1 MQSESNK
8 SGQPSNLLR
17 QPHYWVLATTALL
30 FLAVVFLVDLK
41 PQVGAN
47 FFFSS
52 DDPQFRQEAKIDRI
66 FPSDSQIIVSVASP
80 DISSTSYLTRVGQ
93 LTRELANIKAVTS
106 VKSLADGPKNFEDAM
121 KSPFWRRL
129 LISENGKTSNIIVL
143 AAGNDTEHLIASMES
158 IIAKYDRKNFRI
170 EIAGAAYVAEMIRRN
185 LRHDF
190 NVFTSTSVLLFGAA
204 MFYLFRSAKITL
216 GMLAVCSS
224 AVLLTLLLQALFG
237 QKIGILTANITT
249 IVFVVTLSHLV
260 YMTFNWQTT
269 ANGGDAGADGTAD
282 NRAELARKAWR
293 MTLPAS
299 FWSMICAS
307 LGFGSLLIVPA
318 KPLRELGIGGVA
330 GTITAL
336 ICAYLMYPAFLR
348 WADPKQT
355 HQPARTAG
363 STFWTRKFWTV
374 SAATVIVSALLCVFI
389 PRLDTDPSLLDYFKK
404 GEQPREGL
412 AYIDR
417 NGGSNPLT
425 ILITPRGGGKLST
438 KEQYKQMWMLEDD
451 LESHKGVGA
460 VLSLP
465 VLMAEGHRH
474 AFAFLFSWDRLLKI
488 MDSPKNGRAAST
500 FITKDRSVAAFY
512 LRMEE
517 QTRTKSRLGLVN
529 DLKRIVRRDGFVP
542 TLVGGVY
549 YLQGELARLVADSLK
564 EGLFWL
570 AVFFT
575 VIAFV
580 VGRSFRIAAA
590 MIFSLALV
598 PACIFGGIGLLHIP
612 VDIISAPA
620 NNICIG
626 MAIDSMVHLIFG
638 VRRARKEGKKG
649 WDAWVAARQEQWR
662 GIVYSDVVIAAGFG
676 IFALSNFPP
685 TQRFG
690 LVVLAGTA
698 IDILA
703 NLFVLP
709 LLGGANL
716 RSSGGKSAPD
726 RTGGSRARV
735 ESHLQAS

>member
-1 MQSESNK
+1 MGRERRESGSVANIL
-8 SGQPSNLLR
+8 GQ
-17 QPHYWVLATTALL
+17 QHYWMLGITVLL
-30 FLAVVFLVDLK
+30 FLAVALFVDLK

-52 DDPQFRQEAKIDRI
+52 DDPQFRQEARIDRI
-66 FPSDSQIIVSVASP
+66 FPSDSQLIVSVAAP
-80 DISSTSYLTRVGQ
+80 DISSESYLTRIGE
-93 LTRELANIKAVTS
+93 LTNELSRIKS
-106 VKSLADGPKNFEDAM
+106 VSNVESLSNGPKNFEDAV
-121 KSPFWRRL
+121 KSPFWHRL
-129 LISENGKTSNIIVL
+129 LIAEHGNTSNIIVF
-143 AAGNDTEHLIASMES
+143 AKGQDTQHLIATMEA
-158 IIAKYDRKNFRI
+158 IVTKYDRKTFRI

-185 LRHDF
+185 IKHDF
-190 NVFTSTSVLLFGAA
+190 DTFTITSVLLFGLAMAA
-204 MFYLFRSAKITL
+204 LFRSVKITV
-216 GMLAVCSS
+216 GILAVCSS
-224 AVLLTLLLQALFG
+224 AVLVTLLLQALFG

-260 YMTFNWQTT
+260 YMTFNWQTI
-269 ANGGDAGADGTAD
+269 ARDNSHNSDESDGD
-282 NRAELARKAWR
+282 RHSLARKAVR
-293 MTLPAS
+293 VTFPAS

-307 LGFGSLLIVPA
+307 LGFGSLLLVPA
-318 KPLRELGIGGVA
+318 KPLRELGVGGVA
-330 GTITAL
+330 GTLTAL
-336 ICAYLMYPAFLR
+336 VCAYLMYPAFLA
-348 WADPKQT
+348 WTKPEQT
-355 HQPARTAG
+355 HVVMKDAG
-363 STFWTRKFWTV
+363 SAFWSRRFVTV
-374 SAATVIVSALLCVFI
+374 ALFTIVASALLCIKI
-389 PRLDTDPSLLDYFKK
+389 PSLDTDPSLLDYFKK
-404 GEQPREGL
+404 GKQPREGL

-425 ILITPRGGGKLST
+425 ILITPSDGSKLST
-438 KEQYKQMWMLEDD
+438 KEQYQKMWALEDD
-451 LESHKGVGA
+451 LEAHKGVGT

-500 FITKDRSVAAFY
+500 FITQDHSMAAFY

-517 QTRTKSRLGLVN
+517 HVRAKSRVGVVN
-529 DLKRIVRRDGFVP
+529 DLKAIVRRDGFVP
-542 TLVGGVY
+542 VLVGGVY
-549 YLQGELARLVADSLK
+549 YLQGELAQLVARSLK

-580 VGRSFRIAAA
+580 IGRSLRVTGA
-590 MIFSLALV
+590 MIFSLSLV
-598 PACIFGGIGLLHIP
+598 PACIFGGIGLLHVP

-638 VRRARKEGKKG
+638 VRRAQKDGKKG
-649 WDAWVAARQEQWR
+649 WDAWVAGRQEQWR
-662 GIVYSDVVIAAGFG
+662 GIIYSDVVIAVGFG

-690 LVVLAGTA
+690 LVVLAGTM

-709 LLGGANL
+709 LLGGADL
-716 RSSGGKSAPD
+716 AVTKRGSDVGEAHGVAEASQSS
-726 RTGGSRARV
+726 
-735 ESHLQAS
+735 